1 MTVLSSLCS
10 RILLSRLAVQLPL
23 AEASD
28 RLPGLVIGGVDL
40 AMLTTAHSLDRRADL
55 KVLRELRNYVGQ
67 RVLLAVDTPD
77 IESDVRVLLPGDRDL
92 SRPHQWALL
101 GHVVQDVDEV
111 TGPDEAL
118 QFLVVPGTRPDAQ
131 LVQAAVASQP
141 PLRAESLP
149 WFAAGDL
156 GVASVASLVAAGVR
170 RVWLTGGESFEEL
183 EEVDEILRQA
193 WREDPAADE
202 YLRFSVMA

>member
-1 MTVLSSLCS
+1 MTVLSSLRS

-92 SRPHQWALL
+92 SRPHQWRCW
-101 GHVVQDVDEV
+101 DMWFR
-111 TGPDEAL
+111 TWMKS
-118 QFLVVPGTRPDAQ
+118 PGRTRLFSSWLCQEPAQ
-131 LVQAAVASQP
+131 MPS
-141 PLRAESLP
+141 
-149 WFAAGDL
+149 
-156 GVASVASLVAAGVR
+156 
-170 RVWLTGGESFEEL
+170 
-183 EEVDEILRQA
+183 
-193 WREDPAADE
+193 
-202 YLRFSVMA
+202 